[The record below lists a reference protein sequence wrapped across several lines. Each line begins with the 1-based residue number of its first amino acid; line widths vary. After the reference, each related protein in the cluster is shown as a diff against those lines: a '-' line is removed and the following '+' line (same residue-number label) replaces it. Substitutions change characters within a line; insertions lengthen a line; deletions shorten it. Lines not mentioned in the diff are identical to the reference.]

1 MKCPRNRVDED
12 AAVGVGGGV
21 LRVDRLR
28 SEMAHGLGLYQPG
41 YTAAAL
47 CLSVLGP
54 RVFPICNWVVRYSR
68 YGVRDRHTPRD
79 SSTRHTHTVACDSR
93 STSGRRARKRTRGRA
108 TGPTPTVPGPTSV
121 APVDGSTR
129 HRGSAA
135 QSPRDRSPT
144 LARQRQR
151 GNTRYAISRLGC
163 NLGIEMQSRDGYGT
177 RGTSTLTDH
186 GESSPRGK
194 GATRGATWSMD
205 MRRGEHLHA
214 GGAWP

>member
-1 MKCPRNRVDED
+1 MARRTRPVP
-12 AAVGVGGGV
+12 AA
-21 LRVDRLR
+21 LRV
-28 SEMAHGLGLYQPG
+28 
-41 YTAAAL
+41 AA
-47 CLSVLGP
+47 LSVLGP
-54 RVFPICNWVVRYSR
+54 RLFPICKWVVRYSR
-68 YGVRDRHTPRD
+68 YGYYVTATRRVTHRHSTPY
-79 SSTRHTHTVACDSR
+79 
-93 STSGRRARKRTRGRA
+93 TRGGRA
-108 TGPTPTVPGPTSV
+108 HTADTHRVHVTARVRPDHGCT
-121 APVDGSTR
+121 VDGSTR